1 MDTKPVAESSYQG
14 GLIVLAFIGLM
25 SLTYPAPDQMPV
37 KELHS
42 AAWMSAGPFSEK
54 LRAATM

>member
-1 MDTKPVAESSYQG
+1 MDPKPVSESSYQC
-14 GLIVLAFIGLM
+14 GLVLAFIGLM
-25 SLTYPAPDQMPV
+25 DLAYSAPDQMPV

-42 AAWMSAGPFSEK
+42 ALWMSAGSFSGK